1 MHFIDLIDSGE
12 IYDTGLSEEI
22 CITAYSIV
30 FPLSQIQEQVEEYWA
45 NDIWFRQLSL
55 VELDDPDS
63 EENQEEEYYD

>member
-1 MHFIDLIDSGE
+1 MHFIDLIDSSE